1 MEHNP
6 PVPTLY
12 PGRDPL
18 HKFLGFTPGRQIVS
32 MSARD
37 PDDGREMP
45 PNGKTSLSVSTL
57 RGVRKVRN
65 WCCCQSLQFELKF
78 YSYLLQ
84 SGAPTRSHVNQTLLL
99 HSLIRH
105 SQTRR
110 IRRRDL
116 LKASSV
122 QLHGWLHS
130 FVLYQLQT
138 TCLRLLS
145 I

>member
-12 PGRDPL
+12 PGEDPL
-18 HKFLGFTPGRQIVS
+18 HKFLGFIPGRQIVS

-45 PNGKTSLSVSTL
+45 PNGKTSLSVWTL

-65 WCCCQSLQFELKF
+65 CCCRNLHFDMKF

-84 SGAPTRSHVNQTLLL
+84 SGAPTRSHVNQTLLS
-99 HSLIRH
+99 HCLIRH
-105 SQTRR
+105 SQTHR
-110 IRRRDL
+110 
-116 LKASSV
+116 
-122 QLHGWLHS
+122 
-130 FVLYQLQT
+130 T
-138 TCLRLLS
+138 
-145 I
+145 